1 MRSSPGTS
9 LLQRTTHGDL
19 CTVLIEIAI
28 AAELR
33 MRVAV
38 TGGSGAGINKLVY
51 ASSETVLSLP
61 FDVAPPQVT
70 RGG

>member
-1 MRSSPGTS
+1 
-9 LLQRTTHGDL
+9 
-19 CTVLIEIAI
+19 
-28 AAELR
+28 

-38 TGGSGAGINKLVY
+38 TGGSGAGIKKLVY